1 MKFIILFVSIL
12 ITYSQKTQYFHFLR
26 KHTIY
31 SDLNNLFQSNII
43 EPVILNGIKTSY
55 KKTLCVS
62 FCLTNNISFK
72 EYSLNKFIK
81 DVPHLKYENAIIY
94 INDFLVGNGRVFN
107 NYEENLLLS
116 LKKTT
121 NLIVFESENIEH
133 IPIKNN
139 NIINNFK
146 ILQFPILNKLD
157 LIHYIYDVIYY
168 QKYNDEL
175 FLLNWNQY
183 DLDNL
188 NFEKI
193 NILLFELDDMLN
205 NEIEFKKIHNR
216 VNNIIESFKY

>member
-1 MKFIILFVSIL
+1 
-12 ITYSQKTQYFHFLR
+12 
-26 KHTIY
+26 
-31 SDLNNLFQSNII
+31 LNNLFQSNIK
-43 EPVILNGIKTSY
+43 EPVILNGIKSSY

-62 FCLTNNISFK
+62 YSLTNNILFK

-81 DVPHLKYENAIIY
+81 DVPHLKYENSTIY
-94 INDFLVGNGRVFN
+94 INDFLIGNGRVFN
-107 NYEENLLLS
+107 SYEENLLLS
-116 LKKTT
+116 LKKTS
-121 NLIVFESENIEH
+121 NLIVFESENIEN

-139 NIINNFK
+139 KIINNFK

-168 QKYNDEL
+168 QKYNDDL

-183 DLDNL
+183 NLDDL

-193 NILLFELDDMLN
+193 NILLFELDNMLN
-205 NEIEFKKIHNR
+205 NDIEFKIIHNR